1 MKNLTPFRTLFVL
14 AFLLVVTACAQ
25 QGTAPD
31 SLVNKLPAALRER
44 GQAILNAT
52 EDKTRTQLTDDL
64 ARQEPAAAMEFL
76 IGLLDSDP
84 AASVRRAVIT
94 RLGNRPDAALQQAL
108 ERHAASDA
116 DADVALLALN
126 RLRAQRLN
134 QLRQSLNK
142 RLEMAQQSGNPAE
155 LQKLL
160 QEQERWISLVNG
172 TMLPAFM
179 RVPPP
184 LFALKSKGKVLRVV
198 TLGDFGAGAPE
209 NGQIAGEPQK
219 QVAAAM
225 LKSHKAKAFDF
236 GLTVGDNFY
245 PVGMHSPAD
254 ARWQTLW
261 RELYDPLKLKFY
273 VTFGNHDWGSAD
285 SPAAELLYARQS
297 PSWVIPAPYY
307 TYTAGPVQ
315 FFALD
320 TNEVSELQLTW
331 LRGELAKSTA
341 RWKVVYG
348 HHPIYSAG
356 QHGNG
361 NDLIARLLPVIKDRA
376 DIFLAGHEHDMQH
389 QKPEGNLHFFI
400 NGGGGAGIRTIKPNE
415 RSLFALSSYGFAT
428 LEIDTE
434 KIAVKYFGTELQ
446 ELYQYTIVK
455 GKTEPLAATQSAGS
469 K

>member
-1 MKNLTPFRTLFVL
+1 MKNLTPFRTLFML
-14 AFLLVVTACAQ
+14 AVLLVVPACAQ

-44 GQAILNAT
+44 GQAILNVT

-142 RLEMAQQSGNPAE
+142 RLEMAQQSGNQAE

-184 LFALKSKGKVLRVV
+184 LFALKPRGKVLRVV

-225 LKSHKAKAFDF
+225 LKSHQAKAFDF

-245 PVGMHSPAD
+245 PVGMMSPTD
-254 ARWQTLW
+254 PRWQTLW
-261 RELYDPLKLKFY
+261 RELYEPLKLKFY

-297 PSWVIPAPYY
+297 PSWVMPAPYY

-356 QHGNG
+356 QHGDG
-361 NDLIARLLPVIKDRA
+361 KTLIAKLLPVLKDRV
-376 DIFLAGHEHDMQH
+376 DIFFAGHEHDMQH
-389 QKPEGNLHFFI
+389 LKTEGGVHFFI
-400 NGGGGAGIRTIKPNE
+400 NGGGGAKIRDIKPNA
-415 RSLFALSSYGFAT
+415 RSLFAKSAYGFSI
-428 LEIDTE
+428 LEADQD
-434 KIAVKYFGTELQ
+434 KIVVKFIGTDLS
-446 ELYQYTIVK
+446 ELYQYTVTK
-455 GKTEPLAATQSAGS
+455 AKTESIAAGTVQ